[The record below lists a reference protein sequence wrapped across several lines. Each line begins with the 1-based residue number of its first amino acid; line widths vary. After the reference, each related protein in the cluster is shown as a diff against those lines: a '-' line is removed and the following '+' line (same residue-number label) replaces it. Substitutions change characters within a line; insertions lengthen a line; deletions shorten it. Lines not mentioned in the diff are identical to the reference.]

1 MPPAAHAFRALNVA
15 QGGLPFPHTLEPALR
30 AAGVPARLN
39 KGVVELLAPHVVC
52 EAGRS
57 LSPGAASVL
66 KMLDLKLATF
76 AMHLDSVWENGEL
89 TVISEPPER
98 VCVPN
103 ARVLNARAAPRADWF
118 DACRAMDAAAFLGD
132 AGDFVLTAVEVDS
145 DGEEARA
152 AKARQGGG
160 GKATAPGKA
169 SRVPEPPAGGKAP
182 KARKAAPRA

>member
-1 MPPAAHAFRALNVA
+1 MPS
-15 QGGLPFPHTLEPALR
+15 
-30 AAGVPARLN
+30 RLN

-52 EAGRS
+52 EAGRQ

-98 VCVPN
+98 VCVRN
-103 ARVLNARAAPRADWF
+103 AAGLAACAAVTLTPFLAR
-118 DACRAMDAAAFLGD
+118 RAMDAAAFLGD
-132 AGDFVLTAVEVDS
+132 AGDFVLTEVEVDS

-152 AKARQGGG
+152 AMARKGGG
-160 GKATAPGKA
+160 GKAAPGKA
-169 SRVPEPPAGGKAP
+169 SRAPEPPAGGKAP
-182 KARKAAPRA
+182 KARKAAARS

>member
-1 MPPAAHAFRALNVA
+1 MPYSLFESHAFAR

-30 AAGVPARLN
+30 AAGVPSRLN

-52 EAGRS
+52 EAGKS

-98 VCVPN
+98 VCVP
-103 ARVLNARAAPRADWF
+103 RQHRAGR
-118 DACRAMDAAAFLGD
+118 
-132 AGDFVLTAVEVDS
+132 
-145 DGEEARA
+145 
-152 AKARQGGG
+152 
-160 GKATAPGKA
+160 
-169 SRVPEPPAGGKAP
+169 PE
-182 KARKAAPRA
+182 